1 MQACTACLHSGYSVV
16 QDCLC
21 LFACTRLRPLTAAA
35 QDSLP
40 HGLHC
45 LHRAVPEPEAIGVLC
60 GTVRIQSAG
69 LLKMKQAQGKS
80 KKKG

>member
-1 MQACTACLHSGYSVV
+1 MSVCMHSVASVASHH
-16 QDCLC
+16 Q
-21 LFACTRLRPLTAAA
+21 RPAAV
-35 QDSLP
+35 P
-40 HGLHC
+40 LHC